1 MCDENKWDEQKKKI
15 KNGLMLSTPAKAGF
29 FLENNCRKRQ
39 REIAKKVDA
48 INSRRG
54 EKMLTSSRDKKS
66 RNERVCRPQG
76 AW

>member
-1 MCDENKWDEQKKKI
+1 
-15 KNGLMLSTPAKAGF
+15 MLSTPAKAGI

-39 REIAKKVDA
+39 REIAKVDA

-66 RNERVCRPQG
+66 KNECVCRPQG